1 MLTRLYIHN
10 YAIIEKLDIQFGA
23 GLNVI
28 TGETGAGKSILMG
41 ALNLILGERADIASI
56 SSGQNKCIVEGY
68 FKINKFK
75 ELSDFFQANDLDE
88 EEEIVLRREISS
100 NGKSRSFINDTPVNL
115 NQLKKL
121 SVFLV
126 DLHQQ
131 FDTRELGDS
140 DFQMLILD
148 SLADNNKL
156 LQDFREKFTSLKE
169 IQKEL
174 RQLNEAQLAAEKERD
189 YNSFLFDELNELN
202 LAENELETLDAELIV
217 LNNSEEIKK
226 QLSAASFTLKDS
238 EEPVVQ
244 TLKSIVQQLGL
255 VSGFSSSVE
264 ELKLRISSTVIELS
278 DIADE
283 LERISDSVNADQEK
297 IQEISDRLSVGYKL
311 QKKHGVNSTNDL
323 LEIHKILSGK
333 LNVML
338 ENTERISKLDK
349 VVDSLRSDAISIAKK
364 ISDRRK
370 SQTAPFTKNV
380 NELLKQVGMPNAY
393 LKISIDNSELDING
407 TDKVTFLF
415 NANVSSKDK
424 LESGFETLGK
434 VASGGELSRLML
446 SVKSLVAK
454 KLQLPTLI
462 FDEIDSGIS
471 GEAAKQVARIMKS
484 LSGSHQIITI
494 THQPQIASKGDSHFF
509 VYKENKGNKINTA
522 IKLLNDIEKINAIA
536 QMLSGEN
543 PTAAALENARD
554 MVEQKN

>member
-41 ALNLILGERADIASI
+41 ALNLILGERADVSSI

-75 ELSDFFQANDLDE
+75 ELSDFFLSNDLDD

-100 NGKSRSFINDTPVNL
+100 NGKSRSFINDTPVTL
-115 NQLKKL
+115 GQLKKL

-156 LQDFREKFTSLKE
+156 IQEFRGKFTSLKE

-174 RQLNEAQLAAEKERD
+174 KELNEAQAAAEKERD

-202 LAENELETLDAELIV
+202 LVENELETLDSEINV

-226 QLSAASFTLKDS
+226 QLSSASFTLKDS
-238 EEPVVQ
+238 EEPIVQ
-244 TLKSIVQQLGL
+244 SLKSIVQQLAL
-255 VSGFSSSVE
+255 VSGFSTSVE
-264 ELKLRISSTVIELS
+264 ELKLRLSSAVIELA
-278 DIADE
+278 DVADE
-283 LERISDSVNADQEK
+283 LERISDAVNADPER
-297 IQEISDRLSVGYKL
+297 IQEINDRLSIGYKL
-311 QKKHGVNSTNDL
+311 QKKHGVNSTNEL
-323 LEIHKILSGK
+323 LEIQKLLSDK

-338 ENTERISKLDK
+338 ENTERITTLEKFAEGIK
-349 VVDSLRSDAISIAKK
+349 AEAIVLAKK
-364 ISDRRK
+364 ISERRK
-370 SQTAPFTKNV
+370 SQTASFTKSV
-380 NELLKQVGMPNAY
+380 NELLKQVGMPNGH
-393 LKISIDNSELDING
+393 LKISIESSELDVNG
-407 TDKVTFLF
+407 IDKISFLF
-415 NANVSSKDK
+415 NANVSPKDK
-424 LESGFETLGK
+424 GEVGFETLGK

-471 GEAAKQVARIMKS
+471 GEAAKQVARIMKT
-484 LSGSHQIITI
+484 LSDSHQIITI
-494 THQPQIASKGDSHFF
+494 THQPQIAAKADYHFF
-509 VYKENKGNKINTA
+509 VYKESKGDKINTA
-522 IKLLNDIEKINAIA
+522 IKLLDNAQKINAIA

-543 PTAAALENARD
+543 PTPAALENARD
-554 MVEQKN
+554 MVEQKI